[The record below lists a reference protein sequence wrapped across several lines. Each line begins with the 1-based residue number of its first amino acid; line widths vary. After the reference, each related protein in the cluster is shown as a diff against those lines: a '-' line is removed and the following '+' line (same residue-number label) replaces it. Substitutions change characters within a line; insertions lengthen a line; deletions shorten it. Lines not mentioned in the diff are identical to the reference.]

1 MTEIINTT
9 APTAKNTK
17 LFGIITIILGLLAI
31 ASPLLIGFSITLL
44 VGMLVFLAGAARL
57 FWFFQASSL
66 AKDLPGFIFAILTL
80 LCGIV
85 MVLNP
90 VFTSGFLTI
99 ILALYFI
106 IDGTLEIMAA
116 FRIRPLSGWVWL
128 LIGGSIS
135 FLLGLMI
142 WQQFPLSGAWAI
154 GVLLGIKLLF
164 VGVIMFSMSTTLQSA
179 ALHNSENELSGFN
192 PPP

>member
-1 MTEIINTT
+1 MTEIINST

-17 LFGIITIILGLLAI
+17 LFGIITIILGILSI

-44 VGMLVFLAGAARL
+44 VGMLVLLAGAARM
-57 FWFFQASSL
+57 FWFFQSSSL
-66 AKDLPGFIFAILTL
+66 AKDLPGFIFAVLTL

-116 FRIRPLSGWVWL
+116 FRIRPLSGWIWL

-164 VGVIMFSMSTTLQSA
+164 VGIIMFSMGTTLQSA
-179 ALHNSENELSGFN
+179 ALHNSEN
-192 PPP
+192 